1 MSPKN
6 HLLARAQISVWY
18 IPSVPGADT
27 GMYFITL
34 LYLMHWSLLYI
45 HVFVT
50 RLAPNVGL
58 W

>member
-27 GMYFITL
+27 
-34 LYLMHWSLLYI
+34 
-45 HVFVT
+45 VFVT